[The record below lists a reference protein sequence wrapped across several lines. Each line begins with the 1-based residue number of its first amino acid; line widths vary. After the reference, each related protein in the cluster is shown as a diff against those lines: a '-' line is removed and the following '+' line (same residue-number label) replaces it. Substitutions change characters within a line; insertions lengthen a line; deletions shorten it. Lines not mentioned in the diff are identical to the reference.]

1 MIKRRLM
8 LLAAVALAL
17 PLILAGAAFAAQDA
31 YGKVSKEL
39 YAKAKKEGGL
49 VAYTVWDVEHI
60 RAILDAFSK
69 RFPGIQTSY
78 WQGRNPEIV
87 TRVLTEFRAGQ
98 KSVDVILS
106 DNAPPPLRAAGAIAP
121 YETVQKDYL
130 LIHDPTMPVVSM
142 QIQVLAYNTKRL
154 KPQDLPKT
162 WEDVASPKYK
172 GIVAL
177 DDPLRAGPLTTM
189 LAALKDYWKDD
200 ARWTAFVKG
209 LKALD
214 VPVHRSTSALF
225 RLVIAGEYYIA
236 MPALYHDVVFEMSK
250 GSPVDI
256 VRTAPPVLFP
266 RYSAIYAKAPH
277 PNTAKLFSE
286 WLISPDGQAAL
297 DSVGRETV
305 RKGFKAKAS
314 LDKFFPEG
322 VQTISPK
329 DKSFLEDPKAWVDK
343 NLKPIWGK

>member
-1 MIKRRLM
+1 MDKKRLTV
-8 LLAAVALAL
+8 LAALMLAL
-17 PLILAGAAFAAQDA
+17 PLVFGGAAFAAQDA

-69 RFPGIQTSY
+69 RFPGIKTSY

-98 KSVDVILS
+98 PSVDVILS
-106 DNAPPPLRAAGAIAP
+106 DNAPPPLRAAGAISP
-121 YETVQKDYL
+121 YETVQKDHL
-130 LIHDPTMPVVSM
+130 VIHDPTMPVVSM
-142 QIQVLAYNTKRL
+142 QIQVLTYNTKRL
-154 KPQDLPKT
+154 KARDVPKT

-189 LAALKDYWKDD
+189 LAALKDHWKND
-200 ARWTAFVKG
+200 ARWTKFVKG

-225 RLVIAGEYYIA
+225 RLVIAGEYSIA

-250 GSPVDI
+250 GSPVNI
-256 VRTAPPVLFP
+256 SRTAPPVLFP
-266 RYSAIYAKAPH
+266 RYSAIYVKAPH
-277 PNTAKLFSE
+277 PNTARLFSE

-297 DSVGRETV
+297 DSVGRETA

-314 LDKFFPEG
+314 LDKVFPPN

-329 DKSFLEDPKAWVDK
+329 DQSFLEDPKAWVDK
-343 NLKPIWGK
+343 NLKPIWK